1 MAASRSTS
9 TIVLAVAAAGFVVL
23 GVSLALVLLAIRKDA
38 PPPPPVLVTVVVSSP
53 GRSASELEDFVAEP
67 LEGRLAGTPSLRSLT
82 TWSTEGT
89 VLLECAFDATS
100 IPLEAAGQVR
110 DRVRAE
116 QLPDDVE
123 TPLVGLATEKAE
135 LARYDLASDTLPL
148 ADLLTM
154 HDAQL
159 RGGLLSMPG
168 VERLEV
174 CGSGE
179 PEVRVELDSR
189 RLEAFGLRLDQV
201 RSEVE
206 RWSMLSNPGAAK
218 LEGLGELVVGL
229 AQQRPIRLSD
239 IADIRTS
246 SAPHS
251 CSCLVD
257 GRPSLC
263 ASVFG
268 RKEAGAEVVAR
279 VRQWAASA
287 PPGLRV
293 RAEATNDSTVRLG
306 LWASGDTALE
316 AVPGTAKLVASTAQ
330 SLSDAVCR
338 VTLGSDSIR
347 AGGSSGELSFAMA
360 TVPPEDFDVRV
371 KQAVESAIPGI
382 RVAPIQRP
390 AWEFVVRGPD
400 RKELVRVAEELR
412 KGVGAR
418 EGVFQAMLVG
428 AGQPRSYEIQMK
440 RERARDLGIMPQ
452 DVALFARLA
461 MHGELLGLPLPE
473 RPRIRLSLTGKNPS
487 LEQMMEVRLPAATGG
502 SAPLR
507 EISEVRVETQDDPIV
522 REDRQRVVY
531 VRVWGARGAPDSWAE
546 GVDEVASGIALP
558 TSVTVSWRR
567 VVER

>member
-9 TIVLAVAAAGFVVL
+9 TVVLAVVAAGFVVL
-23 GVSLALVLLAIRKDA
+23 SVSLALVLLATRKGA

-67 LEGRLAGTPSLRSLT
+67 LEDRLAGTPSLRSLT
-82 TWSTEGT
+82 AWCTEGT
-89 VLLECAFDATS
+89 VLLECAFDAAS
-100 IPLEAAGQVR
+100 IPLEAAARVR

-116 QLPDDVE
+116 HLPDDVE

-135 LARYDLASDTLPL
+135 LARYDLASDTSPL

-168 VERLEV
+168 VERVEV

-189 RLEAFGLRLDQV
+189 RLEVFGLRSDQV
-201 RSEVE
+201 RGEVE

-218 LEGLGELVVGL
+218 LEGLGELVVGST
-229 AQQRPIRLSD
+229 QQRPIRLSD

-246 SAPHS
+246 SAPHQ

-257 GRPSLC
+257 GKPSLC

-268 RKEAGAEVVAR
+268 RKEAAADVVAR

-293 RAEATNDSTVRLG
+293 RAEATNDSTVRFG

-330 SLSDAVCR
+330 SLSDAACR
-338 VTLGSDSIR
+338 VTLGSDLIR
-347 AGGSSGELSFAMA
+347 ADGSSGELSFAMA

-400 RKELVRVAEELR
+400 LVRVAEELR

-428 AGQPRSYEIQMK
+428 AGQRRSHEIQIK

-452 DVALFARLA
+452 DVVLYARLA
-461 MHGELLGLPLPE
+461 MYGELLGVPLPE
-473 RPRIRLSLTGKNPS
+473 RPRIRLSLAGQNPS
-487 LEQMMEVRLPAATGG
+487 LEQLMEVHLPAATGG
-502 SAPLR
+502 SVPLR
-507 EISEVRVETQDDPIV
+507 EIAEVRVETQDDPVV
-522 REDRQRVVY
+522 REDRERVVY
-531 VRVWGARGAPDSWAE
+531 VRVWGARGAPESWAE
-546 GVDEVASGIALP
+546 GFDEVASGIALP
-558 TSVTVSWRR
+558 AGVTVSWRR